1 MWEINQDTDTL
12 TNQDASK
19 SYAQRFRKQ
28 LIQMPYDIVLPN
40 LGFDSQSGR
49 LIEWIKQVGDKV
61 KKGEVLA
68 VIESDKVEVEFES
81 LAEGTI
87 AELCAAEGDE
97 VPVGSVIARLTQDEE
112 QSHRDSVLPTSKI
125 TASVAPRPELEAT
138 KAPETSIALALPKVR
153 KAARQAGIMLDDILR
168 AGYANPITMQDLSS
182 FQGGKLESPGAKIVV
197 RSPMQQRSAELI
209 SRSKFEAPHFYVS
222 GEFDLERVISRL
234 DKYLRLNDLIQ
245 YVLVRALQQVPQLN
259 ARYENEKLYQYVGVH
274 LAIAVATD
282 KGVIAPVIR
291 NAERYS
297 LHTLASQSKSIIQRA
312 REGRLASSEVQ
323 GGTFTI
329 SNLGGIKQ
337 VAHFTAVINPPQ
349 IAIAAVG
356 SVKQRPV
363 VINGG
368 LHLRHTVSITL
379 SGDHR
384 FLDGMTLGQFLQAI
398 QAQLDKLQ
406 D

>member
-1 MWEINQDTDTL
+1 
-12 TNQDASK
+12 
-19 SYAQRFRKQ
+19 
-28 LIQMPYDIVLPN
+28 MPYDIVLPN

-49 LIEWIKQVGDKV
+49 LIEWSKQVGDKV

-68 VIESDKVEVEFES
+68 IIESDKAEVEFES

-97 VPVGSVIARLTQDEE
+97 VPVGSVIARLTQEEE
-112 QSHRDSVLPTSKI
+112 QSHSDSVLPTSKT
-125 TASVAPRPELEAT
+125 TASLAPRPELEAT
-138 KAPETSIALALPKVR
+138 NALETSQALALPKVR
-153 KAARQAGIMLDDILR
+153 KAAKQAGVKLDDILR
-168 AGYANPITMQDLSS
+168 AGYVNPITMQDLAG
-182 FQGGKLESPGAKIVV
+182 FQGDKLESPGVNIVE
-197 RSPMQQRSAELI
+197 RSPMQQRSAERI

-222 GEFDLERVISRL
+222 GEFDMEQALSRL
-234 DKYLRLNDLIQ
+234 DKDLRFNDVIQ
-245 YVLVRALQQVPQLN
+245 FVIVRALQQVPQLN
-259 ARYENEKLYQYVGVH
+259 ARYENEKLYQYDGVH
-274 LAIAVATD
+274 LAAAVATE
-282 KGVIAPVIR
+282 KGLIAPVIR
-291 NAERYS
+291 NAESYS
-297 LHTLASQSKSIIQRA
+297 IHALASQSRSIIQRA
-312 REGRLASSEVQ
+312 REGRLALSEVQ

-337 VAHFTAVINPPQ
+337 VDHFTAVINPPQ

-384 FLDGMTLGQFLQAI
+384 FLDGMALGQFLQAI
-398 QAQLDKLQ
+398 QTQLDRLQ
-406 D
+406 E